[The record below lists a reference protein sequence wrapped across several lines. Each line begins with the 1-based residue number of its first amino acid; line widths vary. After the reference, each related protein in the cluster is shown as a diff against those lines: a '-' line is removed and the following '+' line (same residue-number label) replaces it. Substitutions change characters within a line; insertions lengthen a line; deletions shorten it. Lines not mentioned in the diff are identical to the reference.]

1 MSTMMKQTMSSLAV
15 AALMSGCS
23 LAPTYERP
31 VAPVAPAFPVGA
43 AYDGVPVAAA
53 DAVPAAQIAWRDYFA
68 DANLRQ
74 VIALA
79 LANNRDLRVS
89 ALNIETARAQYDI
102 QTAALLPN
110 LSANIGESAQRV
122 PGHVIGAASGV
133 GTGVGNGVG
142 NGNGA
147 TTTANGRAIISRSYS
162 ANLALASYELDFF
175 GKLRNLSQAGLET
188 YLGTEEARRAQ
199 QIALVSQV
207 AIAWLTLAA
216 DQQRLKLAGE
226 TVASQ
231 QTSYDLSRK
240 RLEAGATSGVDVYD
254 AQTSVETAKNDLAVY
269 TAQVAID
276 VNALT
281 LLVGS
286 PLPPALQPKGD
297 LDNVT
302 QLAPIPAGLPS
313 SLLQSRPD
321 VLQAERSL
329 RAANAN
335 IGVARAAFFPSISL
349 TASGG
354 SASSNLS
361 GLFKGGSGAWSFA
374 PSINLPIFDGGV
386 NRANLK
392 IARVSDQIAV
402 AQYEKA
408 IQTAFGEVSDALA
421 TRGTI
426 DARINAQLALV
437 EAATKSYRIYDARY
451 KQGADTYLNALLA
464 QRTLYAAQQGLITTR
479 LARSSNAVTLYKVLG
494 GGWQPEAVAST
505 AGQGS

>member
-1 MSTMMKQTMSSLAV
+1 MKQTMLSLA
-15 AALMSGCS
+15 AAAFLSGCS

-43 AYDGVPVAAA
+43 AYDGVPVADAN
-53 DAVPAAQIAWRDYFA
+53 AVPAAQIAWRDYFA
-68 DANLRQ
+68 DADLRQ

-110 LSANIGESAQRV
+110 LSANISESAQRV
-122 PGHVIGAASGV
+122 PGRVIGAASGV
-133 GTGVGNGVG
+133 GI
-142 NGNGA
+142 GNGA
-147 TTTANGRAIISRSYS
+147 TTTGNGRAIISRSYS

-254 AQTSVETAKNDLAVY
+254 AQTSVETARNDLAVY

-286 PLPPALQPKGD
+286 PLPAALQPKGD

-302 QLAPIPAGLPS
+302 QLAAIPAGLPS

>member
-1 MSTMMKQTMSSLAV
+1 MKLTTLTLAA
-15 AALMSGCS
+15 AALLSGCS
-23 LAPTYERP
+23 LAPVYERP
-31 VAPVAPAFPVGA
+31 AAPVPPGFPAGS
-43 AYDGVPVAAA
+43 AYEGVPVAAA
-53 DAVPAAQIAWRDYFA
+53 DATPLGQVAWRDYFTDA
-68 DANLRQ
+68 DLRE

-89 ALNIETARAQYDI
+89 ALNIESARAQYDI
-102 QTAALLPN
+102 QRAALLPS
-110 LSANIGESAQRV
+110 LSANISESAQRI
-122 PGHVIGAASGV
+122 PGSVTGATSGV
-133 GTGVGNGVG
+133 GTGTGTGTGTVVGTAG
-142 NGNGA
+142 NHA
-147 TTTANGRAIISRSYS
+147 YISRTYS
-162 ANLALASYELDFF
+162 GGLALASYELDFF

-231 QTSYDLSRK
+231 QRSYDLSKK
-240 RLEAGATSGVDVYD
+240 RLDAGATSGVDLYD
-254 AQTSVETAKNDLAVY
+254 AQTSVETARSDFAVY

-281 LLVGS
+281 LLVGG
-286 PLPPALQPKGD
+286 PLPARLQPQGD

-302 QLAPIPAGLPS
+302 QLATIPAGLPS
-313 SLLQSRPD
+313 SVLQSRPD
-321 VLQAERSL
+321 VLQAERTL

-349 TASGG
+349 TASAG
-354 SASSNLS
+354 SASSSLS
-361 GLFKGGSGAWSFA
+361 GLFKGGSGTWSFA

-386 NRANLK
+386 NRANLA
-392 IARVSDQIAV
+392 IARVDDRIAV

-408 IQTAFGEVSDALA
+408 IQAAFSEVSDALA

-426 DARINAQLALV
+426 DARMNAQQSLV

-451 KQGADTYLNALLA
+451 KQGADTYLNALIA
-464 QRTLYAAQQGLITTR
+464 QRTLYTAQQGLISTR
-479 LARSSNAVTLYKVLG
+479 LARSSNAVTLYKALG
-494 GGWQPEAVAST
+494 GGWQPAAV
-505 AGQGS
+505 QPGS

>member
-1 MSTMMKQTMSSLAV
+1 MKHTILTM
-15 AALMSGCS
+15 AAIALLTGCS
-23 LAPTYERP
+23 LAPVYERP
-31 VAPVAPAFPVGA
+31 AAPVAPAFPVGA
-43 AYDGVPVAAA
+43 AYQGVPVA
-53 DAVPAAQIAWRDYFA
+53 PANATPVAQIAWRDYFA
-68 DANLRQ
+68 DADLRT

-89 ALNIETARAQYDI
+89 ALNIESARAQYDI
-102 QTAALLPN
+102 ERAALLPS
-110 LSANIGESAQRV
+110 LSANISETASRT
-122 PGHVIGAASGV
+122 PGNVVGASTGAGNVTGGQAYVSHTYSG
-133 GTGVGNGVG
+133 G
-142 NGNGA
+142 
-147 TTTANGRAIISRSYS
+147 
-162 ANLALASYELDFF
+162 LALASYELDFF
-175 GKLRNLSQAGLET
+175 GKLRNLSEAGLQT

-207 AIAWLTLAA
+207 AIAYATLIA
-216 DQQRLKLAGE
+216 DQQRLKLAAE

-231 QTSYDLSRK
+231 QTSFDLSRK
-240 RLEAGATSGVDVYD
+240 RLAAGATSGVDVYD

-286 PLPPALQPKGD
+286 TLPESLKPQGELE
-297 LDNVT
+297 NVT
-302 QLAPIPAGLPS
+302 TMAAIPAGLPS
-313 SLLQSRPD
+313 DLLQSRPD
-321 VLQAERSL
+321 ILQAERLL

-335 IGVARAAFFPSISL
+335 IGVARAAFFPSIAL

-354 SASSNLS
+354 SQSSSLS

-374 PSINLPIFDGGV
+374 PSINLPIFDGGI

-392 IARVSDQIAV
+392 IARVDDQIAV

-426 DARINAQLALV
+426 DARMNAQLALV
-437 EAATKSYRIYDARY
+437 DAATKSYRIYEARY
-451 KQGADTYLNALLA
+451 KLGADTYLNSLIA

-494 GGWQPEAVAST
+494 GGWQPEAVQ
-505 AGQGS
+505 QGG

>member
-1 MSTMMKQTMSSLAV
+1 MKLTIFTIAAAATLA
-15 AALMSGCS
+15 GCS
-23 LAPTYERP
+23 LAPVYERP
-31 VAPVAPAFPVGA
+31 AAPVAPAFPVGA
-43 AYDGVPVAAA
+43 AYQGVPVAPSNATP
-53 DAVPAAQIAWRDYFA
+53 VAQIAWRDYFSDA
-68 DANLRQ
+68 DLRQ

-89 ALNIETARAQYDI
+89 ALNIEAARAQYDI
-102 QTAALLPN
+102 QRAALLPS
-110 LSANIGESAQRV
+110 LSANVSETASRTPGSVIRNTAGSA
-122 PGHVIGAASGV
+122 GGTNAGATASASG
-133 GTGVGNGVG
+133 
-142 NGNGA
+142 A
-147 TTTANGRAIISRSYS
+147 YISHTYS
-162 ANLALASYELDFF
+162 GGLALASYELDFF

-207 AIAWLTLAA
+207 AIAYATLVADQQRLTLAA
-216 DQQRLKLAGE
+216 D

-231 QTSYDLSRK
+231 QTSFELSKK
-240 RLEAGATSGVDVYD
+240 RQAAGATSGVDVYD
-254 AQTSVETAKNDLAVY
+254 AQTSVETARSDLAVY

-286 PLPPALQPKGD
+286 TLPPSFQPQGE
-297 LDNVT
+297 LDTVT
-302 QLAPIPAGLPS
+302 TMAAIPAGLPS
-313 SLLQSRPD
+313 DLLQSRPD
-321 VLQAERSL
+321 ILQAERTL

-354 SASSNLS
+354 SQSTSLS

-386 NRANLK
+386 NRANLA
-392 IARVSDQIAV
+392 IARVDDRIAV
-402 AQYEKA
+402 ANYEKA

-426 DARINAQLALV
+426 DARVNAQTALV
-437 EAATKSYRIYDARY
+437 EAATKSYRIYEARY
-451 KQGADTYLNALLA
+451 KLGADTYLNSLLA
-464 QRTLYAAQQGLITTR
+464 QRTLYTAQQGLITAR
-479 LARSSNAVTLYKVLG
+479 LARASNAVTLYKVLG
-494 GGWQPEAVAST
+494 GGWQPET
-505 AGQGS
+505 IGRNG

>member
-1 MSTMMKQTMSSLAV
+1 
-15 AALMSGCS
+15 
-23 LAPTYERP
+23 
-31 VAPVAPAFPVGA
+31 
-43 AYDGVPVAAA
+43 
-53 DAVPAAQIAWRDYFA
+53 
-68 DANLRQ
+68 
-74 VIALA
+74 
-79 LANNRDLRVS
+79 
-89 ALNIETARAQYDI
+89 
-102 QTAALLPN
+102 
-110 LSANIGESAQRV
+110 
-122 PGHVIGAASGV
+122 
-133 GTGVGNGVG
+133 
-142 NGNGA
+142 
-147 TTTANGRAIISRSYS
+147 
-162 ANLALASYELDFF
+162 
-175 GKLRNLSQAGLET
+175 
-188 YLGTEEARRAQ
+188 
-199 QIALVSQV
+199 
-207 AIAWLTLAA
+207 
-216 DQQRLKLAGE
+216 
-226 TVASQ
+226 
-231 QTSYDLSRK
+231 
-240 RLEAGATSGVDVYD
+240 
-254 AQTSVETAKNDLAVY
+254 
-269 TAQVAID
+269 VAID

-426 DARINAQLALV
+426 DARINAQVALV

-494 GGWQPEAVAST
+494 GGWQPEAV
-505 AGQGS
+505 GQGS

>member
-1 MSTMMKQTMSSLAV
+1 MSTTMKQTMLSLAA
-15 AALMSGCS
+15 AALLSGCS

-68 DANLRQ
+68 DADLRQ

-122 PGHVIGAASGV
+122 PGNVIGAASGV
-133 GTGVGNGVG
+133 GAGIG

-147 TTTANGRAIISRSYS
+147 TTTGNGRAIISRSYS

-426 DARINAQLALV
+426 DARINAQVALV

-494 GGWQPEAVAST
+494 GGWQPEAV
-505 AGQGS
+505 GQGS

>member
-1 MSTMMKQTMSSLAV
+1 
-15 AALMSGCS
+15 
-23 LAPTYERP
+23 
-31 VAPVAPAFPVGA
+31 
-43 AYDGVPVAAA
+43 
-53 DAVPAAQIAWRDYFA
+53 
-68 DANLRQ
+68 
-74 VIALA
+74 
-79 LANNRDLRVS
+79 
-89 ALNIETARAQYDI
+89 
-102 QTAALLPN
+102 
-110 LSANIGESAQRV
+110 
-122 PGHVIGAASGV
+122 
-133 GTGVGNGVG
+133 
-142 NGNGA
+142 
-147 TTTANGRAIISRSYS
+147 
-162 ANLALASYELDFF
+162 
-175 GKLRNLSQAGLET
+175 
-188 YLGTEEARRAQ
+188 
-199 QIALVSQV
+199 
-207 AIAWLTLAA
+207 
-216 DQQRLKLAGE
+216 LKLAGE

-286 PLPPALQPKGD
+286 PLPPNLQPKGD

-302 QLAPIPAGLPS
+302 QLAAIPAGLPS

-349 TASGG
+349 TATGG

-464 QRTLYAAQQGLITTR
+464 QRTLYGAQQGLITTR

-494 GGWQPEAVAST
+494 GGWQPEAV
-505 AGQGS
+505 GQGG

>member
-1 MSTMMKQTMSSLAV
+1 MSTMMKQTMLSLA
-15 AALMSGCS
+15 AAAFLSGCS

-31 VAPVAPAFPVGA
+31 QAPVAPGFPVGA
-43 AYDGVPVAAA
+43 AYDGVPAAAA

-68 DANLRQ
+68 DADLRQ

-102 QTAALLPN
+102 QSAALLPS
-110 LSANIGESAQRV
+110 LSANISENAQRI
-122 PGHVIGAASGV
+122 PGSVTGATGIGA
-133 GTGVGNGVG
+133 
-142 NGNGA
+142 GNGA
-147 TTTANGRAIISRSYS
+147 TATANGQAYISRSYS
-162 ANLALASYELDFF
+162 GNLALASYELDFF

-216 DQQRLKLAGE
+216 DQQRLKLAEE

-254 AQTSVETAKNDLAVY
+254 AQTSVETARNDLAVY

-276 VNALT
+276 ANALT

-286 PLPPALQPKGD
+286 TLPANLQPRGD

-302 QLAPIPAGLPS
+302 QLAAIPAGLPS
-313 SLLQSRPD
+313 TVLQSRPD
-321 VLQAERSL
+321 VLQAERTL

-349 TASGG
+349 TATGG

-392 IARVSDQIAV
+392 IARISDQIAV

-494 GGWQPEAVAST
+494 GGWQPEAT
-505 AGQGS
+505 GQGS

>member
-1 MSTMMKQTMSSLAV
+1 MKHAMMKPTLLTLAV
-15 AALMSGCS
+15 AAFLSGCS
-23 LAPTYERP
+23 LAPVYERP
-31 VAPVAPAFPVGA
+31 AAPVAPAFPVGGA
-43 AYDGVPVAAA
+43 FDGVPAAPA
-53 DAVPAAQIAWRDYFA
+53 GAKPAAQIAWRDYFS
-68 DANLRQ
+68 DPDLRD

-102 QTAALLPN
+102 QTAALLPT
-110 LSANIGESAQRV
+110 LSANVSESAART
-122 PGHVIGAASGV
+122 PGSVVAAESGGAAGSNRAAISHTYSG
-133 GTGVGNGVG
+133 G
-142 NGNGA
+142 
-147 TTTANGRAIISRSYS
+147 
-162 ANLALASYELDFF
+162 LALASYELDFF

-231 QTSYDLSRK
+231 QLSYDLSKK
-240 RLEAGATSGVDVYD
+240 RLEAGATSGVDVYT
-254 AQTSVETAKNDLAVY
+254 AQTSVETARNDQAVY

-276 VNALT
+276 MDALV
-281 LLVGS
+281 LLVGA
-286 PLPPALQPKGD
+286 PLPERLQPKGE
-297 LDNVT
+297 LDTVT
-302 QLAPIPAGLPS
+302 QLAEIPAGLPS
-313 SLLQSRPD
+313 DLLQSRPD
-321 VLQAERSL
+321 ILQAERSL

-354 SASSNLS
+354 SESTTLH

-402 AQYEKA
+402 ATYEKA
-408 IQTAFGEVSDALA
+408 IQSAFGEVADALA

-426 DARINAQLALV
+426 DARMASQQSLV

-451 KQGADTYLNALLA
+451 RQGADTYLNALIA
-464 QRTLYAAQQGLITTR
+464 QRTLYSAQQGLITTR

-494 GGWQPEAVAST
+494 GGWQPDTS
-505 AGQGS
+505 GQKG

>member
-1 MSTMMKQTMSSLAV
+1 MKQTLLTLAV
-15 AALMSGCS
+15 VSLLSGCS
-23 LAPTYERP
+23 LAPVYERP
-31 VAPVAPAFPVGA
+31 AAPVAQAFPAGA
-43 AYDGVPVAAA
+43 AYDGVPAAA
-53 DAVPAAQIAWRDYFA
+53 AGATPVAQIAWRDYFA
-68 DANLRQ
+68 DANLRE

-89 ALNIETARAQYDI
+89 ALNIEAARAQYDI
-102 QTAALLPN
+102 ERAALLPS
-110 LSANIGESAQRV
+110 LSANVSET
-122 PGHVIGAASGV
+122 ASRTPASV
-133 GTGVGNGVG
+133 AGTGT
-142 NGNGA
+142 GA
-147 TTTANGRAIISRSYS
+147 YVSHTYS
-162 ANLALASYELDFF
+162 GGLALASYELDFF

-216 DQQRLKLAGE
+216 DQQRLQLAGE

-231 QTSYDLSRK
+231 QTSYDLSKK
-240 RLEAGATSGVDVYD
+240 RLAAGATSGVDVYD
-254 AQTSVETAKNDLAVY
+254 AQTAVETARNDHAVY

-286 PLPPALQPKGD
+286 PLPANLQPQGD
-297 LDNVT
+297 VDTVT
-302 QLAPIPAGLPS
+302 QLAAIPAGLPS
-313 SLLQSRPD
+313 SVLQTRPD
-321 VLQAERSL
+321 VLQAERTL

-335 IGVARAAFFPSISL
+335 IGVARAAFFPSIAL

-354 SASSNLS
+354 SASTSLS

-386 NRANLK
+386 NRANLA
-392 IARVSDQIAV
+392 IARVDDRIAV
-402 AQYEKA
+402 ANYEKA

-426 DARINAQLALV
+426 DARMNAQQALV
-437 EAATKSYRIYDARY
+437 DAAQKSYRIYEARY
-451 KQGADTYLNALLA
+451 KSGADTYLNALLA
-464 QRTLYAAQQGLITTR
+464 QRTLYAAQQSLISTR

-494 GGWQPEAVAST
+494 GGWQPETVRQ
-505 AGQGS
+505 AG

>member
-110 LSANIGESAQRV
+110 LSANISESAQRV
-122 PGHVIGAASGV
+122 PGNVIGAASGV
-133 GTGVGNGVG
+133 G

-147 TTTANGRAIISRSYS
+147 TATANGRAIISRSYS

-226 TVASQ
+226 TVSSQ

-479 LARSSNAVTLYKVLG
+479 LARSNNAVTLYKVLG

>member
-1 MSTMMKQTMSSLAV
+1 MKSMKLSLV
-15 AALMSGCS
+15 ALAAATLAGCS
-23 LAPTYERP
+23 LAPVYERP
-31 VAPVAPAFPVGA
+31 AAPVAPAFPVDGA
-43 AYDGVPVAAA
+43 YAG
-53 DAVPAAQIAWRDYFA
+53 VPAAPAGATPVAQLAWRDYFA
-68 DANLRQ
+68 DADLRE

-102 QTAALLPN
+102 NRAALLPS
-110 LSANIGESAQRV
+110 LSAQVSESAART
-122 PGHVIGAASGV
+122 PGSVIGAESGIA
-133 GTGVGNGVG
+133 TGSQ
-142 NGNGA
+142 A
-147 TTTANGRAIISRSYS
+147 YTSHTYS
-162 ANLALASYELDFF
+162 GGLAMASYELDFF
-175 GKLRNLSQAGLET
+175 GKVRNLSQAGLET
-188 YLGTEEARRAQ
+188 FLGTEEARRAA
-199 QIALVSQV
+199 QISLVSQV
-207 AIAWLTLAA
+207 AMSWITLAA
-216 DQQRLKLAGE
+216 DQQRVKLAQE

-231 QTSYDLSRK
+231 QKSYDLSKK

-286 PLPPALQPKGD
+286 PLPARLQPQGD

-302 QLAPIPAGLPS
+302 QLAAIPAGLPS
-313 SLLQSRPD
+313 DLLQSRPD
-321 VLQAERSL
+321 ILQAERTL

-354 SASSNLS
+354 SESTTLH

-374 PSINLPIFDGGV
+374 PSINLPIFDGGI

-392 IARVSDQIAV
+392 VAKVADQIAV

-426 DARINAQLALV
+426 DARMDSAQALV
-437 EAATKSYRIYDARY
+437 DAATKSYRIYDARY

-464 QRTLYAAQQGLITTR
+464 QRTLYTAQQTLITTR
-479 LARSSNAVTLYKVLG
+479 LAKSSNAVTLYKVLG
-494 GGWQPEAVAST
+494 GGWQPET
-505 AGQGS
+505 IRQQG

>member
-110 LSANIGESAQRV
+110 LSANISESAQRV
-122 PGHVIGAASGV
+122 PGNVIGAASGV
-133 GTGVGNGVG
+133 G

-147 TTTANGRAIISRSYS
+147 TATANGRAIISRSYS

-226 TVASQ
+226 TVSSQ

>member
-1 MSTMMKQTMSSLAV
+1 MKQTIFTLA
-15 AALMSGCS
+15 AAAFLSGCS

-31 VAPVAPAFPVGA
+31 QAPVAPGFPVGA
-43 AYDGVPVAAA
+43 AYDGVPAA
-53 DAVPAAQIAWRDYFA
+53 DANAVPAAQIAWRDYFA
-68 DANLRQ
+68 DADLRQ

-110 LSANIGESAQRV
+110 LSANISESAQRI
-122 PGHVIGAASGV
+122 PGSVTGATSGI
-133 GTGVGNGVG
+133 
-142 NGNGA
+142 GNGA
-147 TTTANGRAIISRSYS
+147 TATANGQAYISRSYS
-162 ANLALASYELDFF
+162 GNLALASYELDFF

-216 DQQRLKLAGE
+216 DQQRLKLAQE
-226 TVASQ
+226 TVTSQ
-231 QTSYDLSRK
+231 QTSYDLSKK

-286 PLPPALQPKGD
+286 PLPANLQPQGD
-297 LDNVT
+297 LENVT
-302 QLAPIPAGLPS
+302 QLAAIPAGLPS

-392 IARVSDQIAV
+392 IARISDQIAV

-426 DARINAQLALV
+426 DARMNAQQALV
-437 EAATKSYRIYDARY
+437 DAATKSYRIYDARY
-451 KQGADTYLNALLA
+451 KQGADTYLNALIA
-464 QRTLYAAQQGLITTR
+464 QRTLYTAQQGLISTR

-494 GGWQPEAVAST
+494 GGWQPEAT
-505 AGQGS
+505 GQGS